1 MESYYVQNFGCRANQ
16 SDGAAIEA
24 ELEAAGLQRAASAV
38 EADWV
43 VLNTC
48 TVTANADADA
58 RYAIR
63 RLHRENPASR
73 IVVTG
78 CYAQRAAEEIARLDG
93 VTTVV
98 GNTHKQVIGALVQ
111 HACGASP
118 VPGTAAAG
126 FVPVELLGGISA
138 RPVAEV
144 GAEVSEAQSR
154 QLPKIVT
161 GEIFQQT
168 QILVAPTFAG
178 NDRSRPN
185 LKVQDGCDNR
195 CSYCVIPFVRGAS
208 RSQAVGKVLVQI
220 NGLVAAGYRE
230 VVISGINLG
239 RWGRDLDTN
248 LRLTHLVQA
257 ILDQTPLERLR
268 LSSIEPMDWED
279 DLIALIASSSR
290 IARHAHLP
298 LQSGSDTVLRRMH
311 RKYRPWHYEEKV
323 RKIRAAIPDAAV
335 GADVMVGFP
344 GETEAEFE
352 ETRALIERLPFTYLH
367 VFTYSSRE
375 GTAATRRVAAL
386 GAGGETRQEASEGA
400 PPAWSLR
407 TADDDWKPV
416 EPQIAAARSR
426 TLRAL
431 IHDKQQQFLESF
443 VGRALPVV
451 TLAEGGAG
459 AHMAL
464 SDNYLKVRLSAPQPA
479 GQLLDARI
487 IARDGDTLLAE

>member
-24 ELEAAGLQRAASAV
+24 ELEAAGLRRAGAAA

-78 CYAQRAAEEIARLDG
+78 CYAQRAAEEIAQLDG

-98 GNTHKQVIGALVQ
+98 GNTHKQAIGALVQ
-111 HACGASP
+111 QARGAAP
-118 VPGTAAAG
+118 APAAAG
-126 FVPVELLGGISA
+126 AFVPVEMLGGVSV
-138 RPVAEV
+138 RPAAEV
-144 GAEVSEAQSR
+144 NEAQSR

-208 RSQAVGKVLVQI
+208 RSQAAGKVLAQI

-239 RWGRDLDTN
+239 RWGRDLDSS
-248 LRLTHLVQA
+248 LRLAHLVQA
-257 ILDQTPLERLR
+257 ILDQTALERLR

-279 DLIALIASSSR
+279 DLIALMASSPR
-290 IARHAHLP
+290 IARHAHAP

-311 RKYRPWHYEEKV
+311 RKYRPWHYEEKI
-323 RKIRAAIPDAAV
+323 RKIRVAVPGAAI

-344 GETEAEFE
+344 GETDAEFE
-352 ETRALIERLPFTYLH
+352 ETRSLIERLPFTYLH

-375 GTAATRRVAAL
+375 GTAATQRVAAI
-386 GAGGETRQEASEGA
+386 GEGE
-400 PPAWSLR
+400 PARLEWMRR
-407 TADDDWKPV
+407 TADEDWKPV
-416 EPQIAAARSR
+416 DAQVAAARSR

-431 IHDKQQQFLESF
+431 IRDKQQQFQAGF
-443 VGRALPVV
+443 IGRTLPVI
-451 TLAEGGAG
+451 TLAEGGEEAR
-459 AHMAL
+459 MAL
-464 SDNYLKVRLSAPQPA
+464 SDNYLKVRLATPQPA
-479 GQLLDARI
+479 GQLLHVHIA
-487 IARDGDTLLAE
+487 ARDGDTLLAQ

>member
-78 CYAQRAAEEIARLDG
+78 CYAQRAAEEIAGLEG

-98 GNTHKQVIGALVQ
+98 GNTHKQTIGALVQ
-111 HACGASP
+111 QACGTTPPAN
-118 VPGTAAAG
+118 G
-126 FVPVELLGGISA
+126 FVPVEMLGGIA
-138 RPVAEV
+138 VRPAA
-144 GAEVSEAQSR
+144 GVSEAQSR

-208 RSQAVGKVLVQI
+208 RSQAVGKVLAQI
-220 NGLVAAGYRE
+220 NGLVAAGYGE

-248 LRLTHLVQA
+248 LRLAHLVQA
-257 ILDQTPLERLR
+257 ILDQTPLQRLR
-268 LSSIEPMDWED
+268 LSSIEPMDWD
-279 DLIALIASSSR
+279 DNLIALMASSSR
-290 IARHAHLP
+290 IARHAHVP

-311 RKYRPWHYEEKV
+311 RKYRPWHYEEKI
-323 RKIRAAIPDAAV
+323 RKIRAAVPDAAV

-344 GETEAEFE
+344 GETDAEFE
-352 ETRALIERLPFTYLH
+352 ETRSLIERLPFTYLH
-367 VFTYSSRE
+367 VFTYSTRE
-375 GTAATRRVAAL
+375 GTTATQRVAD
-386 GAGGETRQEASEGA
+386 E
-400 PPAWSLR
+400 
-407 TADDDWKPV
+407 DWKPV
-416 EPQIAAARSR
+416 HPQAAAERSR

-431 IHDKQQQFLESF
+431 IRDKQQQFLESF
-443 VGRALPVV
+443 IGRTLPVI
-451 TLAEGGAG
+451 TLAEGGDA
-459 AHMAL
+459 ARMAL
-464 SDNYLKVRLSAPQPA
+464 SDNYLKVRLPASQSA
-479 GQLLDARI
+479 GQLLDVRI
-487 IARDGDTLLAE
+487 AARDGDTLVTE